1 MKTDISCNLFYI
13 YIQYLRNKEMCEYMY
28 CDKWFLKFSIWAALW
43 QNQQNDLYAQQRLR
57 SAWASTPA
65 WASTQSDQSW
75 LSAWR
80 KVGYL
85 ATHWAHSKLIRLG
98 ICPGWSESLLGAH
111 AILLVLSYSVSFSN
125 DTRNK
130 CQGILSPKNWVT
142 SAKGEKIDGHE
153 ISKFTELCAVL
164 RNSSNVY
171 HSH

>member
-1 MKTDISCNLFYI
+1 MKTDLSHNLFYI
-13 YIQYLRNKEMCEYMY
+13 YIQYLRNKEMREYMY

-57 SAWASTPA
+57 SAWAST
-65 WASTQSDQSW
+65 QSDQSW

-80 KVGYL
+80 KVGSL

-98 ICPGWSESLLGAH
+98 GCPGWSESLLGAH
-111 AILLVLSYSVSFSN
+111 AFLLVLSYSVSFSN

-130 CQGILSPKNWVT
+130 RQGILLLKNWVT

-171 HSH
+171 HCH